1 MTGEALH
8 HYRHCGSEASC
19 HWPSLTELRNLVRP
33 HADAYIKSLSF
44 ESLALQWLASI
55 PIKIFHKHISYL
67 LYINRCI
74 YTVFIYY
81 SLSSYVCIYIYISH
95 FHSWHGMPLF
105 SSQDSRWWMD
115 QRLGVGLFFE
125 TAISIARWPKMKENW
140 AGRECNVFASFSS
153 HFPSDFQSPWR
164 TDSRVLC
171 RHSLACD
178 DTWCPSNVWASP
190 TTGEVMLRL
199 YGEMQLFAKTCQ

>member
-81 SLSSYVCIYIYISH
+81 SLSSYVCIYIYIHIAFSLMAWNA
-95 FHSWHGMPLF
+95 FVFVSRLKVVDGPEAGCGIILWNRNQYSTMTKDEGELSWSRMQCICIILEPF
-105 SSQDSRWWMD
+105 SI
-115 QRLGVGLFFE
+115 GLPV
-125 TAISIARWPKMKENW
+125 ALAYR
-140 AGRECNVFASFSS
+140 FSG
-153 HFPSDFQSPWR
+153 
-164 TDSRVLC
+164 
-171 RHSLACD
+171 SL
-178 DTWCPSNVWASP
+178 
-190 TTGEVMLRL
+190 
-199 YGEMQLFAKTCQ
+199 